1 MQRTDL
7 ITLKQKFNCSISI
20 LTKPLPKK
28 KRERERDI
36 HRETHTERKRGRDA
50 EGGKKPHFLLQ
61 SPSLG
66 EEPFLVGE
74 PGLGEGDW
82 FWLKKIPECCKV
94 QAKGCKKIRSNT
106 D

>member
-1 MQRTDL
+1 MAQG
-7 ITLKQKFNCSISI
+7 
-20 LTKPLPKK
+20 
-28 KRERERDI
+28 EG
-36 HRETHTERKRGRDA
+36 GRDA